1 MTKFKLLSALV
12 FVSLT
17 MISCDPNENNSSS
30 QNDNTFAEN
39 FGSEVAKDFIGQ
51 VVDPENN
58 PIQNATIKI
67 GTSTVQTDVNG
78 VFIINGATVY
88 EKFAYI
94 KAAKTGYIDGSRAV
108 VPTSG
113 KNNVKI
119 MLIPNTPLETIQSG
133 VASEVS
139 IYSGTKVNFDGAFQ
153 DENGNAYTG
162 TVSVSMFHLT
172 PSDENID
179 KLMPGMLYAQTATNQ
194 EAVLETFGM
203 LNVELRGSAG
213 QKLNIANGHTAEIT
227 MRIDDAQMATAPNSI
242 PLWHFDEEKGYW
254 KEDGVATKVGN
265 KYVGEVS
272 HFSWWNCDAPFS
284 VINLTATIIDS
295 NNNPVS
301 NVNVGIIFGEGPPRV
316 NLTDGDGNVSGLIA
330 ANQIVTLNI
339 YDICGNII
347 YTSQLGPYSEDTN
360 LGQIQLPSS
369 SVQSTKVSGSLVKCD
384 NSIVTNGYVVLKNGG
399 NTSISGLDDG
409 NYSFATMIC
418 SGSNTF
424 TIEGFDFDILQSTGE
439 LNYVFEFPQTHID
452 ALKACNSIAEYITFS
467 IDGENTIITNN
478 INSQIFLGTVTYGN
492 NIFANQMTIYANYGT
507 TPGGGGIQTPAIAIE
522 CGSTALGN
530 YTLNNTSVRISTSGS
545 PGSYF
550 FIHGASE
557 ISDYDFR
564 INKFDSIGEYIDVSF
579 SGTIEVLQV
588 PRVITGT
595 AHVLR
600 DH

>member
-1 MTKFKLLSALV
+1 MIKFKFLFALV

-94 KAAKTGYIDGSRAV
+94 KAAKTGYIDGSRAM

-227 MRIDDAQMATAPNSI
+227 MRIDDAQLATAPNSI

-272 HFSWWNCDAPFS
+272 HFSWWNCDAPFPTVS
-284 VINLTATIIDS
+284 LTVKIVDA
-295 NNNPVS
+295 NNNPVP
-301 NVNVGIIFGEGPPRV
+301 NVYVGLVLNSTGWPTVGI
-316 NLTDGDGNVSGLIA
+316 TDNNGQASGLIPL
-330 ANQIVTLNI
+330 NQTFTLNVIAPFYTCNSNNVI
-339 YDICGNII
+339 YSTVIGPFTADTTLPNIVI
-347 YTSQLGPYSEDTN
+347 NNTSAL
-360 LGQIQLPSS
+360 LSS
-369 SVQSTKVSGSLVKCD
+369 NVTGTLLACDGSNVS
-384 NSIVTNGYVVLKNGG
+384 NGYVVLTRGGIHDLCPVTNGTFNFNTLYCPGDTQFSLTGMDNDAHQSSATSTFNFTSPTTNIQNITTCNTINSYFTYQIDNGVVQYVPGFLVFVDFGYETQVRSYSGPNETGQGLAVYGFYGG
-399 NTSISGLDDG
+399 NVAGTYNNPLSFLTIQDDQ
-409 NYSFATMIC
+409 YSFT
-418 SGSNTF
+418 GSVL
-424 TIEGFDFDILQSTGE
+424 TITSTGE
-439 LNYVFEFPQTHID
+439 GGGQYFD
-452 ALKACNSIAEYITFS
+452 ATVTGSFMGGQSSVHTM
-467 IDGENTIITNN
+467 N
-478 INSQIFLGTVTYGN
+478 INFHIFR
-492 NIFANQMTIYANYGT
+492 
-507 TPGGGGIQTPAIAIE
+507 P
-522 CGSTALGN
+522 
-530 YTLNNTSVRISTSGS
+530 
-545 PGSYF
+545 
-550 FIHGASE
+550 
-557 ISDYDFR
+557 
-564 INKFDSIGEYIDVSF
+564 
-579 SGTIEVLQV
+579 
-588 PRVITGT
+588 
-595 AHVLR
+595 
-600 DH
+600 